1 MSFKSVLLASALLG
15 AAAGPTPP
23 CSAPP
28 GIVPVLPEGL
38 CYNELVP
45 VNPSGIS
52 IRQYGFP
59 GNASFVT
66 ASVGPQSPY
75 LQGVQGSIASA
86 LNYFSGQNDE
96 QRNILSARIVPF
108 AINPPGPSN
117 GAWSANIGISTLAF
131 PDDFLIP
138 RPNPRSGVSVVRL
151 AAAPRCSVACAAH
164 PPFPP
169 THTQSLVSSNI
180 NLIASFA
187 FNTTGFPYLENFQEA
202 CGVIQNSTLPPGYAV
217 NTTNAWS
224 PTYVFCAYGARLGD
238 LAASTPHSPHC
249 PPLLKDN
256 GMAAVNFT
264 SECWMAVYKL

>member
-1 MSFKSVLLASALLG
+1 MSLKSALLVSALLG
-15 AAAGPTPP
+15 AAAVNPTPP

-66 ASVGPQSPY
+66 ASVGPQSAY
-75 LQGVQGSIASA
+75 VQGVQGSIASA

-117 GAWSANIGISTLAF
+117 GAWTANIGVSTEVF
-131 PDDFLIP
+131 PDNFLIP
-138 RPNPRSGVSVVRL
+138 RPLPRTGVSVVRL
-151 AAAPRCSVACAAH
+151 AAAGA
-164 PPFPP
+164 
-169 THTQSLVSSNI
+169 
-180 NLIASFA
+180 
-187 FNTTGFPYLENFQEA
+187 
-202 CGVIQNSTLPPGYAV
+202 TL
-217 NTTNAWS
+217 
-224 PTYVFCAYGARLGD
+224 
-238 LAASTPHSPHC
+238 LAKT
-249 PPLLKDN
+249 L
-256 GMAAVNFT
+256 
-264 SECWMAVYKL
+264 